1 MASAEVKLH
10 NGVPTMHIDGEPYLY
25 NRIWAFERLE
35 GLFPEKMKR
44 IEHPFVSYRIGSWTG
59 PGQYDFA
66 EADEANEET
75 FRKYPDKFGNL
86 TVSLSPP
93 GWWIESHP
101 DGLQDHGGVR
111 ETGVSVASQVW
122 WQDAGD
128 YAKAALAHLNESESA
143 SRIVHINLSAMH
155 TGEWF
160 YIGGPLRY
168 LTDRSSPMLDAFRR
182 SMTAKYATDAA
193 LREAWGDPEVTFET
207 VQIPTRGEELET
219 GVRSFRDPQEHRKVV
234 DFVEFYQDI
243 MADALLHF
251 AEIAYNAFD
260 EPKLVGAY
268 FGNVLDWINNPFMS
282 QHIGHNGLM
291 KALKSPYIHFLVGCD
306 SYHDRA
312 VGSEAFYVN
321 PFASLRENNVLYIS
335 ENDMRTY
342 LVKESREIC
351 GELHR
356 TPSDTRAAM
365 QRNFCHHLTAGK
377 EFHWADLFGGVY
389 DAEDIVDTIAEL
401 REIGQEWLNTDRTP
415 NAEIAAVV
423 DIDSIHWQSLNDTY
437 IVDTFISPEQ
447 RCFDHLNRVGAPHD
461 LLVMDDLIEHGLDHY
476 KVFLFLNAFY
486 MDDRTRAW
494 IRENLCRDGKT
505 LVWLYA
511 PGLINRDLSTDNMSE
526 LTGVDLRMDDVSCEN
541 FVRLTDLE
549 HPFTAGG
556 HHFGIVY
563 DGWVFSG
570 FSNHFGVHK
579 PMGPLFYVEDPDA
592 IELGRYSY
600 DSSKVSFAVKDLGDW
615 RSVYVSTPFVPEDT
629 VRKIARDSGVHIYN
643 ETNEI
648 FYANR
653 QYVALHVKEG
663 GERTIRLPEPADV
676 YDRFENEYLAKG
688 VTEFTFTI
696 PDRSTKL
703 FRLF

>member
-10 NGVPTMHIDGEPYLY
+10 NGVPTMHIDGQPCLY

-35 GLFPEKMKR
+35 GLFPQKMKS
-44 IEHPFVSYRIGSWTG
+44 IEHPFTTYELGVWAG
-59 PGQYDFA
+59 PGRYDFTQ
-66 EADEANEET
+66 ADEANDKT
-75 FRKYPDKFGNL
+75 FREHPDKFGNL
-86 TVSLSPP
+86 RISLTPP
-93 GWWIESHP
+93 GWWLETHP
-101 DGLQDHGGVR
+101 EELQDHNGVR
-111 ETGVSVASQVW
+111 ETGVSAASKHW
-122 WQDAGD
+122 WQDAGE
-128 YAKAALAHLNESESA
+128 YARAALDHLNQSGHA
-143 SRIVHINLSAMH
+143 RQIVHINLSAMH

-168 LTDRSSPMLDAFRR
+168 LTDRSRPMQDAFRNYVVSKYTSDAELR
-182 SMTAKYATDAA
+182 S
-193 LREAWGDPEVTFET
+193 AWNDPGVTFET
-207 VQIPTRGEELET
+207 VQIPTREEELET
-219 GVRSFRDPQEHRKVV
+219 GLRSFRDPQRHRKVV
-234 DFVEFYQDI
+234 DFVELYQDV
-243 MADALLHF
+243 MAEALLYF
-251 AEIAYNAFD
+251 AELVYKAFD
-260 EPKLVGAY
+260 EPKLIGAY
-268 FGNVLDWINNPFMS
+268 FGNILDWISNPFMS
-282 QHIGHNGLM
+282 QHVGHNGLL
-291 KALKSPYIHFLVGCD
+291 KALRSPYLHFLVGCD

-312 VGSEAFYVN
+312 IGSEAFYVN

-401 REIGQEWLNTDRTP
+401 REIGEEWLHSDRTP

-447 RCFDHLNRVGAPHD
+447 RCFDNLNRVGAPHD
-461 LLVMDDLIEHGLDHY
+461 LLVMDDLRDHDLDKY
-476 KVFLFLNAFY
+476 KVYLFLNAFY
-486 MDDRTRAW
+486 VDDRTRQW
-494 IRENLCRDGKT
+494 IKEHLCREGKT

-511 PGLINRDLSTDNMSE
+511 PGFINRDLAAENMKE
-526 LTGVDLRMDDVSCEN
+526 LTGLNLELHDVSCEN
-541 FVRLTDLE
+541 FVRLTNLE

-579 PMGPLFYVEDPDA
+579 PMGPLFSVDDPDA
-592 IELGRYSY
+592 VELGRYSY
-600 DSSKVSFAVKDLGDW
+600 DSTKVAFAVKDFGEW
-615 RSVYVSTPFVPEDT
+615 QSVYVSTPFVPEDT
-629 VRKIARDSGVHIYN
+629 VRKIARAAGVHIYN

-663 GERTIRLPEPADV
+663 GERTIRLPQPADV
-676 YDRFENEYLAKG
+676 YDRFEGQYLARAA
-688 VTEFTFTI
+688 TEFTFTI